1 MSIES
6 VAAVLFAIMCLL
18 VIGFQLGLALGA
30 PWGAAA
36 MGGRYPGRFPT
47 PMRVAAVVQAV
58 VIALLA
64 LVVLAD
70 AGLVG
75 PPLGDDAPLLIWV
88 PVAVSTIS
96 VLLNASTRSAT
107 ERRLWLPVAIVML
120 VSSLVV
126 ALS

>member
-6 VAAVLFAIMCLL
+6 VAAVLFAVLCLL

-36 MGGRYPGRFPT
+36 MGGRYPGRFPAQ
-47 PMRVAAVVQAV
+47 MRAAAVVQAV

-70 AGLVG
+70 AGVAG
-75 PPLGDDAPLLIWV
+75 PPLGADAPLLIWLA
-88 PVAVSTIS
+88 VAVSAIS
-96 VLLNASTRSAT
+96 VVLDASTRSAT
-107 ERRLWLPVAIVML
+107 ERRLWLPVAVGML
-120 VSSLVV
+120 LSGLVV
-126 ALS
+126 AVS